1 MFLWKRVALL
11 IGRLFAQSLLS
22 HYSTFKVLV
31 VVKCETA
38 HQDEVVEA
46 AGAKRILEQA
56 RQTPHDSESRES
68 ANGYI

>member
-11 IGRLFAQSLLS
+11 IGHLFAHSLLS
-22 HYSTFKVLV
+22 HYSTFKVLA

-46 AGAKRILEQA
+46 VGAKSILEQA

-68 ANGYI
+68 AGGYI

>member
-1 MFLWKRVALL
+1 MF
-11 IGRLFAQSLLS
+11 
-22 HYSTFKVLV
+22 V

-46 AGAKRILEQA
+46 VGAKSILEQA

-68 ANGYI
+68 AGGYI